1 MDPLLTR
8 LRRAVGD
15 EYTIEHELGRGGM
28 AVVFLGRDR
37 RLERRVALKVFEREG
52 QPAQAT
58 ERFLREIRIAAQLQ
72 HPNILPVFASSEGEG
87 LVYYIM
93 PYVAGATLRERLER
107 ERRLPVMDAVRIARD
122 VALALEHAHGV
133 GIVHRDIKPDNIM
146 LVSGAAVVADFGIA
160 RAREQGGERLTDDG
174 LAIGTPNYMSP
185 EQATA
190 SPQVDGRAD
199 IYALG
204 CVLYEMLVGQ
214 PPFSGP
220 TAQAVMARHTAD
232 PAPPL
237 HTVRDVPHALETVVF
252 RALAKAPAERWQT
265 GRAFAEGLEEAVPLR
280 RSAEVASGRRK
291 WLRIGA
297 GAVGAIALA
306 TLAWF
311 VINRSGSANV
321 GGTETVKSVAVLP
334 FTAVGDTERGILADG
349 VTEGVITGLVHV
361 EGLGVLSSS
370 RVLAYRDRP
379 IDPREAGRE
388 LGVSTVVS
396 GGVQVAGN
404 GFRVTA
410 QLTNVADGLVLWR
423 EQFDGELLVRGQ
435 LQDVFSI
442 QDAITERIVEALRPR
457 LGTTMQVAL
466 ARGVRTRD
474 PLAYDLYLE
483 ARRLTARVE
492 QGNLD
497 SAVALLKQAIRR
509 DSMYA
514 DAWAALADAYSF
526 MADWGSMP
534 PSELAPAIRRAVDRA
549 IALDEQNGKAF
560 AMRGYLRV
568 VYDWDFDGA
577 QRDLRRAVELAP
589 ASANLTVDYAWF
601 LELTG
606 RRDSAVAQMRR
617 AVAIE
622 PTNSFVLQNLALR
635 LYHAGEVESTIK
647 TCRQAIDIDSTF
659 SPAYWLLANA
669 YLDTGKRDQADSAHA
684 RWRRYSSEYYPM
696 TLALSS
702 VYYRRA
708 GNRDAAEATLERLL
722 ALRKRR
728 YVSPTAIGVARLA
741 VGDRAGAL
749 SGLEAGAR
757 NNDLELVFVL
767 IDLYG
772 PLRGDPRFEAV
783 RRRVFGDRPFP
794 STPFR

>member
-1 MDPLLTR
+1 
-8 LRRAVGD
+8 
-15 EYTIEHELGRGGM
+15 
-28 AVVFLGRDR
+28 
-37 RLERRVALKVFEREG
+37 
-52 QPAQAT
+52 
-58 ERFLREIRIAAQLQ
+58 
-72 HPNILPVFASSEGEG
+72 
-87 LVYYIM
+87 
-93 PYVAGATLRERLER
+93 
-107 ERRLPVMDAVRIARD
+107 
-122 VALALEHAHGV
+122 
-133 GIVHRDIKPDNIM
+133 
-146 LVSGAAVVADFGIA
+146 
-160 RAREQGGERLTDDG
+160 
-174 LAIGTPNYMSP
+174 MSP

-220 TAQAVMARHTAD
+220 TAQTVMARHTAD

-237 HTVRDVPHALETVVF
+237 HTVRDVPQALETVVL

-265 GRAFAEGLEEAVPLR
+265 GGAFAERLEEAVPLR
-280 RSAEVASGRRK
+280 RSVEVSSGRRK
-291 WLRIGA
+291 WLRMGA
-297 GAVGAIALA
+297 GAAGSIAMA
-306 TLAWF
+306 ALAWF
-311 VINRSGSANV
+311 VITRGRSGSVA
-321 GGTETVKSVAVLP
+321 GTETVQSVAVLP
-334 FTAVGDTERGILADG
+334 FTVVGDTARGILADG
-349 VTEGVITGLVHV
+349 VTEGVITGLVQV
-361 EGLGVLSSS
+361 EGLGVLSGS

-410 QLTNVADGLVLWR
+410 QLTNVGDGLVLWR
-423 EQFDGELLVRGQ
+423 EQFDGDLLVRGQ

-442 QDAITERIVEALRPR
+442 QDAITEKIVEALRPH
-457 LGTTMQVAL
+457 LGTTMQAAL

-474 PLAYDLYLE
+474 PLAYDLYLK

-492 QGNLD
+492 ERNFE
-497 SAVALLKQAIRR
+497 SAVGLLKQAISR

-514 DAWAALADAYSF
+514 DAWAALADAYAF

-534 PSELAPAIRRAVDRA
+534 PSELVPAMRRAVDRA
-549 IALDEQNGKAF
+549 IALDERNGKAF
-560 AMRGYLRV
+560 AMRGYLRL

-577 QRDLRRAVELAP
+577 QRDIRHAVELAP
-589 ASANLTVDYAWF
+589 ASANVTVDYAWF
-601 LELTG
+601 LETTG
-606 RRDSAVAQMRR
+606 KRDSAVAQMRR

-622 PTNSFVLQNLALR
+622 PTNPFVLQNLALR
-635 LYHAGEVESTIK
+635 LYHAGEVERTIR
-647 TCRQAIDIDSTF
+647 TCLQATDIDSTF
-659 SPAYWLLANA
+659 SSPYWLLANA
-669 YLDTGKRDQADSAHA
+669 YLDTGKHDQADSAHA

-708 GNRDAAEATLERLL
+708 VNRPAAEATLERLL
-722 ALRKRR
+722 ELSKQR
-728 YVSPTAIGVARLA
+728 YVSATTIGVARLA

-749 SGLEAGAR
+749 HSLEEGAR

-767 IDLYG
+767 TDLYG
-772 PLRGDPRFEAV
+772 PLRGEPRFEAV